1 MKTKILFVALATLLL
16 TSCSHKPDANRLA
29 LDMIQQA
36 RTALSRQDYSA
47 AKDSILS
54 MREKYPTAIEARRQ
68 GILLLDSVELAK
80 AREEL
85 APIGPQVDEARAAL
99 QVLMQKPHYKKNAEY
114 HEQNRVVFHLE
125 QQYDSLATKVKFFER
140 KLLEDQ
146 K

>member
-1 MKTKILFVALATLLL
+1 MKKELFSAALATILLA
-16 TSCSHKPDANRLA
+16 SCNSKPTPDQLA
-29 LDMIQQA
+29 LEMILSA
-36 RTALSRQDYSA
+36 RTALSQHDYQS

-54 MREKYPTAIEARRQ
+54 MREKYPTAIKARRQ

-85 APIGPQVDEARAAL
+85 APIGPQVDEARTAL
-99 QVLMQKPHYKKNAEY
+99 KVLMEKPHYKKDPAY
-114 HEQNRVVFHLE
+114 HEQNRAVFHLE
-125 QQYDSLATKVKFFER
+125 QLYDSLATKVKFFER